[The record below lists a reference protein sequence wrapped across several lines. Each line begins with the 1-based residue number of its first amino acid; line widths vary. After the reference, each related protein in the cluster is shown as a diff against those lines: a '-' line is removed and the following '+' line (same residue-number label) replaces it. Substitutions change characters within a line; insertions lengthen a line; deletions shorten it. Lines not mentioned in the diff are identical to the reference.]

1 MKPELNRRKFLQTS
15 ALTGAMVLAA
25 CGQAGTNESGS
36 VPFAEK
42 SLAGTWK
49 MVDYFFETTD
59 GQRLYPWGQK
69 PIGLLVIDGKGW
81 LSAQGMH
88 DKDRTMSQPPTQEQ
102 QARAFQT
109 YSAYYGNYRVDAAQK
124 ILTTRVVGAL
134 DPSWV
139 GSDQVRHFSFEGTRL
154 VLRTNLMKLDSTT
167 QAVGNFYWE
176 RS

>member
-1 MKPELNRRKFLQTS
+1 MKLELNRRKFLKTS
-15 ALTGAMVLAA
+15 ALTGAVAVAA
-25 CGQAGTNESGS
+25 CGQAGKNESDS

-42 SLAGTWK
+42 NLAGTWK

-59 GQRLYPWGQK
+59 GQRLYPWGPK
-69 PIGLLVIDGKGW
+69 PTGWLIIDGKGG
-81 LSAQGMH
+81 LSAQSMH
-88 DKDRTMSQPPTQEQ
+88 DKDRQMSQPPTQEQ

-109 YSAYYGNYRVDAAQK
+109 YSAYFGNYRVDTAAK
-124 ILTTRVVGAL
+124 TLTTRVVGGL

-154 VLRTNLMKLDSTT
+154 VLRTNPMKIDATT